1 MILPIVEQQVVGASM
16 SSHRSESSSLH
27 VEDMVVT
34 RAVFAALLCYHH
46 ELLSS
51 CFEEEP
57 VLGIQAVHPRPLQ
70 GR

>member
-1 MILPIVEQQVVGASM
+1 MDDKKLILPIVEQQVVGASM
-16 SSHRSESSSLH
+16 SSHRSESSSFH

-51 CFEEEP
+51 
-57 VLGIQAVHPRPLQ
+57 
-70 GR
+70 